1 MTTDPAENVYFIS
14 SNTVFRIDR
23 KGFLTRIAGILQP
36 GYAGESGPA
45 LDAQLFTDN
54 LPAGEGGPLFGVPS
68 GLAFDSKGDLYNSDG
83 GNLRVRKVSPDA

>member
-1 MTTDPAENVYFIS
+1 VTTDPAENVYFIS

-36 GYAGESGPA
+36 GYAGKSGPA

-54 LPAGEGGPLFGVPS
+54 L
-68 GLAFDSKGDLYNSDG
+68 
-83 GNLRVRKVSPDA
+83 